1 MFSDESE
8 VLRQICNGIMCV
20 GAIMV
25 IDTFV
30 RYIWRRYQRDRGW
43 LRDITVLAAATLI
56 VLFVGH
62 AIRAFS
68 AWMQF
73 LYLSLEWNPSFWTN
87 SALLYIPAT
96 IFIIIGKML
105 AIYFFSPQKT
115 RVMTTTLK
123 VGFMIAIPVV
133 IAVMVELA

>member
-1 MFSDESE
+1 MFSDEAE
-8 VLRQICNGIMCV
+8 VLRQVCNGIMCV

-25 IDTFV
+25 IDTFA

-133 IAVMVELA
+133 LAIMVELA